1 MHLLS
6 LHIVSFPRNFKI
18 REMFN
23 QFSQLLKIETELLPK
38 DGTTISSNL
47 KNICAQS
54 IVVNKNILWFIE
66 DIKDYSKSR
75 QAILVLIIMILDVFV
90 A

>member
-23 QFSQLLKIETELLPK
+23 QFSQLLKIEMELLPK
-38 DGTTISSNL
+38 GGTTISFNW

-54 IVVNKNILWFIE
+54 I
-66 DIKDYSKSR
+66 
-75 QAILVLIIMILDVFV
+75 LVYKIFHGL
-90 A
+90 

>member
-18 REMFN
+18 RAIFN
-23 QFSQLLKIETELLPK
+23 QFSQLLKIEMESLPK
-38 DGTTISSNL
+38 DGTTISSDL